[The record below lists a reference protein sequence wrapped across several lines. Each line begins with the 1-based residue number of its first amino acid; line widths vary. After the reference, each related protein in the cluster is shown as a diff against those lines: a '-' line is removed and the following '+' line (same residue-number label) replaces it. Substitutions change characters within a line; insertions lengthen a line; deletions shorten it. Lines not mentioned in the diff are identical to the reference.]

1 MLGGSR
7 HFRWARTFQIQGRCL
22 KWTVKSPPYGL
33 LASFPLHSSCL
44 TTRSTRDPR
53 EGSDVRSDPTGGRR
67 VGDGDVRRRPN
78 ERSLQGRAV
87 SQTVPNVSECA
98 APLKKPIG
106 SNTGCSCMGQ
116 KKGLNRAKTWR
127 RIWQHNIG
135 VESSPTSEP
144 GSHFRCSQPLH
155 DCVCIARHGWGHL
168 YLKNGTSNLHLL
180 CRFSGHRVHNTID
193 PVDIA
198 LRLLVLVLAGCCYSK
213 FQLWEIRPL
222 SFWKD
227 VVSCE
232 KAEATSGGKMRPG
245 QPSSNFV

>member
-1 MLGGSR
+1 M
-7 HFRWARTFQIQGRCL
+7 
-22 KWTVKSPPYGL
+22 KSPPYGL

-44 TTRSTRDPR
+44 TTRSTRDRR

-67 VGDGDVRRRPN
+67 VGDGDVRRIPN

-106 SNTGCSCMGQ
+106 STTGCSCMGQ

-180 CRFSGHRVHNTID
+180 CRFSGFFRLPSPQHHR
-193 PVDIA
+193 PS
-198 LRLLVLVLAGCCYSK
+198 RYCS
-213 FQLWEIRPL
+213 Q
-222 SFWKD
+222 
-227 VVSCE
+227 
-232 KAEATSGGKMRPG
+232 TSGSCPRRVLLFKFPTIGNKTAQLLKRCGLM
-245 QPSSNFV
+245 